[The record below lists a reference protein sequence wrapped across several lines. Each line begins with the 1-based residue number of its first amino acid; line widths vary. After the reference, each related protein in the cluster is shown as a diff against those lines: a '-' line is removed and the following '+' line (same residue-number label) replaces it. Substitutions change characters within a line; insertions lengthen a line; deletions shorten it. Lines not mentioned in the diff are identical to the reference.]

1 MPLRFVIAALAIV
14 LAMTAKAQD
23 SAIDDGRQWIDA
35 VPPADAP
42 ALLRAASLAARNQD
56 AIAEPLLTAIL
67 QKEPASES
75 ARGAYQLLSRIYLR
89 RGQYHRAIENLDAWA
104 RVFPGDDNV
113 GKERADIEQ
122 FRGLPDQI
130 SGSPERITSTHG
142 EATDFAA
149 PVRLDGT
156 PANYLL
162 DTGAWI
168 SVMTEAEAKRAHLT
182 IRDSHGMLAES
193 SGRGAKIRT
202 AVVKELLVGT
212 RRFRNVSFA
221 ILPDVEPWRSMPPG
235 RGGILGIPI
244 VLALECI
251 RWNHGGTWEF
261 GCSGGAAS
269 AQPPNMVFFE
279 NHLLLASSV
288 GGTRQFLALDTG
300 AETTDLNANF
310 ARAFADDVQ
319 RNGVKGTTSV
329 AGVGGVAEV
338 ASVTL
343 PEVVFEIAGMPTAL
357 RAAHVSVQDNP
368 ALGGR
373 CCVGN
378 IGLDVLLQKGTLTID
393 FASMTLRLR

>member
-1 MPLRFVIAALAIV
+1 
-14 LAMTAKAQD
+14 
-23 SAIDDGRQWIDA
+23 
-35 VPPADAP
+35 
-42 ALLRAASLAARNQD
+42 
-56 AIAEPLLTAIL
+56 
-67 QKEPASES
+67 
-75 ARGAYQLLSRIYLR
+75 
-89 RGQYHRAIENLDAWA
+89 
-104 RVFPGDDNV
+104 
-113 GKERADIEQ
+113 
-122 FRGLPDQI
+122 
-130 SGSPERITSTHG
+130 
-142 EATDFAA
+142 
-149 PVRLDGT
+149 
-156 PANYLL
+156 
-162 DTGAWI
+162 
-168 SVMTEAEAKRAHLT
+168 
-182 IRDSHGMLAES
+182 
-193 SGRGAKIRT
+193 
-202 AVVKELLVGT
+202 
-212 RRFRNVSFA
+212 
-221 ILPDVEPWRSMPPG
+221 
-235 RGGILGIPI
+235 
-244 VLALECI
+244 
-251 RWNHGGTWEF
+251 
-261 GCSGGAAS
+261 
-269 AQPPNMVFFE
+269 MVFFE